1 MLREKVIKGELADVA
16 QSVGAEPD
24 KWGIPNMNIFNH
36 QQAQANAAAAAA
48 AVADHSFNFLE
59 MS

>member
-36 QQAQANAAAAAA
+36 QQAQASNAA
-48 AVADHSFNFLE
+48 DPNFNFLE